1 MHICVVHERS
11 EGAHSLN
18 MHIFLVNG
26 ELKATNEHERA
37 SQGGNAYNM
46 IRHDKMEGGDVSF

>member
-1 MHICVVHERS
+1 MHERS